1 MKYTLL
7 TSAFHV
13 DLIFTDSCEQNESL
27 LQQQLQLAQTTV
39 FESELFHEV
48 SVTWFKLYYS
58 TSDSL
63 TWFFC
68 FGTKCENCRF

>member
-1 MKYTLL
+1 MVYMCESSEVTM
-7 TSAFHV
+7 ADICFHV

-48 SVTWFKLYYS
+48 SVTWIKICSSIPHSFIS
-58 TSDSL
+58 
-63 TWFFC
+63 FFWY
-68 FGTKCENCRF
+68 